1 MDVALWDVDPEDWKD
16 RNKKTIVDRVMS
28 QAGDGRT
35 ILIHDIYRT
44 SGDAADEIMKKL
56 TDQSYQLTTV
66 SQLEEV
72 KKQREANQQEK
83 AARYDGK
90 SPYYNDCAFSGSTK
104 KSSNLVNAS
113 NQVIGVVEL
122 KFSSTCKTAWAKIT
136 MNNTL
141 TSGFEANAEITR
153 NTDGKRYNCDSTD
166 SLFSI

>member
-72 KKQREANQQEK
+72 KKQREAN
-83 AARYDGK
+83 
-90 SPYYNDCAFSGSTK
+90 
-104 KSSNLVNAS
+104 
-113 NQVIGVVEL
+113 
-122 KFSSTCKTAWAKIT
+122 
-136 MNNTL
+136 
-141 TSGFEANAEITR
+141 
-153 NTDGKRYNCDSTD
+153 
-166 SLFSI
+166 